1 MDRIGKTVVIT
12 GAARGIGRA
21 LAEGFAAD
29 GWDVVGGD
37 VDQEPSRRFEKASSR
52 A

>member
-1 MDRIGKTVVIT
+1 MQLKAKTVVIT

-21 LAEGFAAD
+21 LAEDFAAQGANLALID
-29 GWDVVGGD
+29 INAADIAAT
-37 VDQEPSRRFEKASSR
+37 QA